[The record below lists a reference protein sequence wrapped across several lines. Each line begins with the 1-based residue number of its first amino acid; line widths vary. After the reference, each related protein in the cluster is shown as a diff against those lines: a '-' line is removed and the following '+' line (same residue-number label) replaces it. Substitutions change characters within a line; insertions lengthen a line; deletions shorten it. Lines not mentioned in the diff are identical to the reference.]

1 MNTMRMLGT
10 AAVAMIALGA
20 GQTLAADMAA
30 GKAVAEKVCAA
41 CHGVDGNKSLT
52 PDYPRLA
59 GQNPDYLMKA
69 LNDYKAGT
77 RKDPVMGAQAQPLS
91 ANDVANLAAWFASQ
105 HGLAVKY

>member
-1 MNTMRMLGT
+1 MRKLVT
-10 AAVAMIALGA
+10 AAAAIVALGA
-20 GQTLAADMAA
+20 AQTPAADMAA
-30 GKAVAEKVCAA
+30 GKAVAEKICAA

-69 LNDYKAGT
+69 LNDYKAGA

-91 ANDVANLAAWFASQ
+91 ANDIANLAAWFASQ
-105 HGLAVKY
+105 QGLAVKY